1 MKESFLTVLGEY
13 SETTVIE
20 KSKFICYLKHIES
33 EDEAKEFI
41 ASKKKYHYEAT
52 HNCSAFIAD
61 SEGNLS
67 RFADDGEPSGTAG
80 MPMLDA
86 LKGKGVYEVV
96 AVVTRY
102 FGGIKLGAGGLV
114 RAYSG
119 CVSSALNNA
128 KIVEKSLCK
137 VVKLTTEY
145 DKYSLVLK
153 MMEGFNGGEIIGQD
167 FGNEVNVIIAIKN
180 SYYGN
185 FLSVAT
191 ETFLGK
197 QKITELYTDYL
208 ILKGKNG

>member
-1 MKESFLTVLGEY
+1 MKESFLTVFGEY

-61 SEGNLS
+61 SDGNIA

-80 MPMLDA
+80 MPMLEA
-86 LKGKGVYEVV
+86 IKGKGVFEVV

-102 FGGIKLGAGGLV
+102 FGGVKLGAGGLV

-128 KIVEKSLCK
+128 KIIEKSLCK

-153 MMEGFNGGEIIGQD
+153 MMEGFTGGEIIGQD
-167 FGNEVNVIIAIKN
+167 FADEVKVIIAVKN
-180 SYYGN
+180 SRYDD
-185 FLSVAT
+185 FILLAT

-197 QKITELYTDYL
+197 QKIDELYTDY
-208 ILKGKNG
+208 ITLKGKNG

>member
-1 MKESFLTVLGEY
+1 MKESFLTILGEY

-52 HNCSAFIAD
+52 HNCSAFIVD
-61 SEGNLS
+61 GEGNLA
-67 RFADDGEPSGTAG
+67 RFADDGEPTGTAG
-80 MPMLDA
+80 MPILEA
-86 LKGKGVYEVV
+86 LKGKGIYEIV

-128 KIVEKSLCK
+128 NVVEKSLCK

-153 MMEGFNGGEIIGQD
+153 MMESFNGGEIIGQD
-167 FGNEVNVIIAIKN
+167 FADEVNVIVAIKN
-180 SYYGN
+180 SRYDD
-185 FLSVAT
+185 FTSLLT

-197 QKITELYTDYL
+197 QKVTELYTDYI